1 MAGGDGRLIL
11 RSATA
16 KDAGAVAALVERAYA
31 PWVPVIGRRPA
42 PMDDDFDAICAAGE
56 AHLLEAEARILGVI
70 VLEDAPDHLWIDNV
84 AVEPALKGGGLGRL
98 LLAFAEAEARWR
110 GLPSLRLLTNALMAS
125 NIAFYARL
133 GYAEVERR
141 EEDGF
146 SRVYMEKRL

>member
-1 MAGGDGRLIL
+1 M
-11 RSATA
+11 
-16 KDAGAVAALVERAYA
+16 ERAYA
-31 PWVPVIGRRPA
+31 PWVPRIGRRPA
-42 PMDDDFDAICAAGE
+42 PMDDDYAAICEAGE
-56 AHLLEAEARILGVI
+56 AHLVEADGKVLGVI

-98 LLAFAEAEARWR
+98 LLAFAEAEAHRR
-110 GLPSLRLLTNALMAS
+110 GLRELRLLTNALMAS

-146 SRVYMEKRL
+146 SRVYMAKRI